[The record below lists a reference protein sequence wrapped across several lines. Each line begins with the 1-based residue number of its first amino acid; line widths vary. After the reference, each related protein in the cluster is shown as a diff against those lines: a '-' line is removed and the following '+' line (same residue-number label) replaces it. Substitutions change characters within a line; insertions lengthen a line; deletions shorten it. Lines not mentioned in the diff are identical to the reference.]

1 MKDQDL
7 VTRAKFFA
15 KVISL
20 LFAKKG
26 LSGGKLERPGR
37 GARHLSLPIR
47 LANPLELDTALRLA
61 DNIALASNTEAV
73 LAQRFAGLVVY
84 QFQLNQGF
92 WEEYTRSILPD
103 TKAVGLAEQ
112 RRPVE
117 FDFDPPHALVA
128 GTSGSGKTETIRSV
142 LCSLMTTYTPD
153 EMGII
158 ICDPKREKMHVFDNA
173 AHLEI
178 EIAYDRD
185 DCKAA
190 IAYTYQ
196 LLDDR
201 IQSQGQNKRICL
213 AIDEPDLIPLEGE
226 ALTMIQDIAKV
237 GRSYGVHVVIG
248 TQKPT
253 HEDLPKILDNLLNRF
268 IGLVADGRVSAQLT
282 GHAGLFAH
290 KLTGKGDFIHVANGK
305 SSRFQVAVATRA
317 DFDKLERAEI
327 KAIPRGEEQPI
338 DVRALPAVVE
348 RPAVGRPS
356 TEIDPHVL
364 AWYLFH
370 EFNEPGKI
378 SRNMAKEAMGLT
390 RTSHE
395 LHRGVAEQVIVEY
408 LRLHT
413 SVRQICGG

>member
-15 KVISL
+15 RVIGL

-37 GARHLSLPIR
+37 GARHLSLPVR
-47 LANPLELDTALRLA
+47 LANPLELDAALNLA

-84 QFQLNQGF
+84 QFQLHQGL
-92 WEEYTRSILPD
+92 WEEYTRSILPGP
-103 TKAVGLAEQ
+103 KAVGLAEQ

-117 FDFDPPHALVA
+117 FQFDPPHALVA
-128 GTSGSGKTETIRSV
+128 GTTGSGKTETIRSV

-173 AHLEI
+173 AHLAI
-178 EIAYDRD
+178 DIAYDRD

-201 IQSQGQNKRICL
+201 IQGQSQTKRICL
-213 AIDEPDLIPLEGE
+213 IIDEPDLIPLEGE
-226 ALTMIQDIAKV
+226 TLKIIQDVAKV
-237 GRSYGVHVVIG
+237 GRSYGVHVIIG

-253 HEDLPKILDNLLNRF
+253 HEELPKILDNLLNRF

-305 SSRFQVAVATRA
+305 STRFQVATATRA
-317 DFDKLERAEI
+317 DFDKLERSEI
-327 KAIPRGEEQPI
+327 KPIPKVNEQPI
-338 DVRALPAVVE
+338 DVRTLPALVE
-348 RPAVGRPS
+348 RSPVGRPS
-356 TEIDPHVL
+356 TEIDPQVL

-378 SRNMAKEAMGLT
+378 SRNVARETMGLT

-395 LHRGVAEQVIVEY
+395 LHQNLAEQVIVEY
-408 LRLHT
+408 LRLHI